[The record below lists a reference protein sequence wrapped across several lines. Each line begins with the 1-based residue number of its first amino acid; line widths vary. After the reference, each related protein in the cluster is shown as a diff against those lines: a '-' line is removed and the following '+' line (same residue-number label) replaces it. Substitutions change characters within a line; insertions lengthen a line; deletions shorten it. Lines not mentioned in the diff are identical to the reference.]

1 MMLSHISNL
10 HFLVVEDDATTQ
22 ALIVLYLKELGA
34 NYITAVDNGQIAIET
49 LTQEEVCF
57 DVVVCDL
64 RMPVMD
70 GVQFLRHV
78 AELEFLGAIILLSAA
93 DKNILQSAYQL
104 AQAHGLNVIGSIS
117 KPIEP
122 SAFEKILKTLGAMS
136 RDFHQK
142 LLESI
147 TEEELRKGI
156 NGQELKYVFQ
166 PKVKVATGEISGV
179 EVLTRWNHPTRGVLA
194 PMTYIPLA
202 ERLELISDLTNE
214 ILKHATSQAK
224 AWMSQGLNFKIAIN
238 VSGDSFK
245 EHDFADYVVTTVKE
259 YGVKPDDIIV
269 EVTESQLIQDI
280 KSSIETLTR
289 LRLNNIGVSIDDF
302 GTGYAT
308 MEQLKRIPFTELK
321 IDRMFVSE
329 ATNDSSARAILES
342 TVDLARKLQLQTV
355 AEGVETKEDWTL
367 VKKVGCDFAQGYYI
381 AKPMPANKFE
391 AWTMNWQEFY
401 QQAG

>member
-1 MMLSHISNL
+1 MLSHISNL
-10 HFLVVEDDATTQ
+10 HFLVVEDDVSMQ
-22 ALIVLYLKELGA
+22 ALVNHHLKELGA
-34 NYITAVDNGQIAIET
+34 KHITAVDNGQIAIET
-49 LTQEEVCF
+49 LTQEKTNF

-64 RMPVMD
+64 CMPVMD

-78 AELEFLGAIILLSAA
+78 AELEFLGAIILLSGV

-104 AQAHGLNVIGSIS
+104 AQSYDLNIIGSIS
-117 KPIEP
+117 KPIES
-122 SAFEKILKTLGAMS
+122 SAFEKILKTLGTMS
-136 RDFHQK
+136 RDFHHK
-142 LLESI
+142 LLEPI

-166 PKVKVATGEISGV
+166 PKVKSATGEISGV
-179 EVLTRWNHPTRGVLA
+179 EVLTRWDHPARGVLG

-202 ERLELISDLTNE
+202 EGLGLVSDLTKE
-214 ILKHATSQAK
+214 IFKHAMSQAK

-238 VSGDSFK
+238 VSADSLK
-245 EHDFADYVVTTVKE
+245 EHDFADYVITTAKE
-259 YGVKPDDIIV
+259 HGVKPVDIII
-269 EVTESQLIQDI
+269 EVTESQLVQDI
-280 KSSIETLTR
+280 KSTMETLTR

-329 ATNDSSARAILES
+329 ATNDSTAKSILES
-342 TVDLARKLQLQTV
+342 TVELAKKLQLQTV

-367 VKKVGCDFAQGYYI
+367 VEELGCDFVQGYYI
-381 AKPMPANKFE
+381 AMPMSANE
-391 AWTMNWQEFY
+391 VRAWAMNWQELH
-401 QQAG
+401 QQVG

>member
-1 MMLSHISNL
+1 M
-10 HFLVVEDDATTQ
+10 Q
-22 ALIVLYLKELGA
+22 ALVNHHLKELGA
-34 NYITAVDNGQIAIET
+34 KHITAVDNGQIAIET
-49 LTQEEVCF
+49 LTQEKTNF

-78 AELEFLGAIILLSAA
+78 AELEFLGAIILLSGV

-104 AQAHGLNVIGSIS
+104 AQSYDLNIIGSVS

-122 SAFEKILKTLGAMS
+122 SAFEKILKTLGTIS
-136 RDFHQK
+136 GNLHHK

-147 TEEELRKGI
+147 TEEELRNGI

-166 PKVKVATGEISGV
+166 PKVKSATGEISGV
-179 EVLTRWNHPTRGVLA
+179 EVLTRWDHPTRGVLG

-202 ERLELISDLTNE
+202 EGLGLVSTLTKE
-214 ILKHATSQAK
+214 IFKHAMSQAK
-224 AWMSQGLNFKIAIN
+224 VWMRQGLNFKIAIN
-238 VSGDSFK
+238 VSADSLK
-245 EHDFADYVVTTVKE
+245 EHDFADYVIATAKE
-259 YGVKPDDIIV
+259 YGVKPDNIII
-269 EVTESQLIQDI
+269 EVTESQLVQDI
-280 KSSIETLTR
+280 KSTMETLTR

-321 IDRMFVSE
+321 IDRMFVSD
-329 ATNDSSARAILES
+329 ATNDSTARAIVES
-342 TVDLARKLQLQTV
+342 TIELAKKLRLQTV

-367 VKKVGCDFAQGYYI
+367 VQELGCDFAQGYYI
-381 AKPMPANKFE
+381 AMPMSANEVE
-391 AWTMNWQEFY
+391 AWAMNWQELH
-401 QQAG
+401 QQVG

>member
-1 MMLSHISNL
+1 MTLSHISNL
-10 HFLVVEDDATTQ
+10 HFLVVEDDDSMQT
-22 ALIVLYLKELGA
+22 LISHHLKKLGA
-34 NYITAVDNGQIAIET
+34 NNITAVDNGQIAIET
-49 LTQEEVCF
+49 LTQEKTNF

-78 AELEFLGAIILLSAA
+78 AELEFLGAIILLSGV

-104 AQAHGLNVIGSIS
+104 AQAHDLNIIGSIS
-117 KPIEP
+117 KPVEP

-136 RDFHQK
+136 RDFHHK
-142 LLESI
+142 LVESI

-166 PKVKVATGEISGV
+166 PKVKVAAGEISGV
-179 EVLTRWNHPTRGVLA
+179 EVLTRWDHPTRGVLG

-202 ERLELISDLTNE
+202 ERLGLVSDLTNG
-214 ILKHATSQAK
+214 ILKHAMSQAK
-224 AWMSQGLNFKIAIN
+224 VWMSQGLNFKIAIN
-238 VSGDSFK
+238 VSADSLK
-245 EHDFADYVVTTVKE
+245 EHDFADFIVAMAKE
-259 YGVKPDDIIV
+259 HAVKPYNIII
-269 EVTESQLIQDI
+269 EVTESQLIRDI
-280 KSSIETLTR
+280 KSTMETLTR

-329 ATNDSSARAILES
+329 ATNDSTARSIFES
-342 TVDLARKLQLQTV
+342 TMELAKKLQLQTV

-367 VKKVGCDFAQGYYI
+367 VEELGCDFAQGYYI
-381 AKPMPANKFE
+381 AMPMSANEVE
-391 AWTMNWQEFY
+391 AWAMN
-401 QQAG
+401 

>member
-10 HFLVVEDDATTQ
+10 HFLVVDDDVSTQ
-22 ALIVLYLKELGA
+22 ALIIHHLKGLGA
-34 NYITAVDNGQIAIET
+34 KHITAVDNGQIAIEM
-49 LTQEEVCF
+49 LTQEETCF
-57 DVVVCDL
+57 DVVICDL

-78 AELEFLGAIILLSAA
+78 AELKFLGAIILLSAV

-104 AQAHGLNVIGSIS
+104 AQAHNLNIIGSIS

-122 SAFEKILKTLGAMS
+122 SAFKKILKTLGAMS
-136 RDFHQK
+136 KNFHQK
-142 LLESI
+142 LLGSI
-147 TEEELRKGI
+147 TEEELRNGL
-156 NGQELKYVFQ
+156 NGQKLKYVFQ
-166 PKVKVATGEISGV
+166 PKIKVTTGEISGV
-179 EVLTRWNHPTRGVLA
+179 EVLTRWDHPTRGVLG

-202 ERLELISDLTNE
+202 ENLGLINDLTKE
-214 ILKHATSQAK
+214 IFKHAMSQAK
-224 AWMSQGLNFKIAIN
+224 VWVNQGLNFKIAIN
-238 VSGDSFK
+238 VSADSLK
-245 EHDFADYVVTTVKE
+245 EHDFADYIVTTAKE
-259 YGVKPDDIIV
+259 YGVNPDDIII
-269 EVTESQLIQDI
+269 EVTESQLIRDI
-280 KSSIETLTR
+280 KSTIETLTR

-329 ATNDSSARAILES
+329 ATNDSTARSILES
-342 TVDLARKLQLQTV
+342 TVELAKKLQLQTV

-367 VKKVGCDFAQGYYI
+367 IEKLGCDFAQGYYFDL
-381 AKPMPANKFE
+381 PMSANEFG
-391 AWTMNWQEFY
+391 AWFMSWQELH